1 MSQPSSAPNPS
12 RESAVSNRK
21 TDGLPALGRAIM
33 AAKKGNHSFVMLSL
47 EAAQAIHTITKV
59 IHKNNY
65 QRNYQKRYRAFKKNR
80 LKARV

>member
-1 MSQPSSAPNPS
+1 
-12 RESAVSNRK
+12 
-21 TDGLPALGRAIM
+21 M

-65 QRNYQKRYRAFKKNR
+65 QRDYQKRYRAFKKTR

>member
-1 MSQPSSAPNPS
+1 MSQPSPAPNPS

-33 AAKKGNHSFVMLSL
+33 AAKKGNHSFVMMSL
-47 EAAQAIHTITKV
+47 EAALAVHAITKV
-59 IHKNNY
+59 IHKNAY
-65 QRNYQKRYRAFKKNR
+65 QRAYQKRYRAFKKAR

>member
-1 MSQPSSAPNPS
+1 MSQPSPAPNPS

-33 AAKKGNHSFVMLSL
+33 AAKKGNHSFVMMSL
-47 EAAQAIHTITKV
+47 EAALAIHAITKV
-59 IHKNNY
+59 IHKNSY
-65 QRNYQKRYRAFKKNR
+65 QRAYQKRYRAFKKVR

>member
-1 MSQPSSAPNPS
+1 MSQPSPVQNLS

-33 AAKKGNHSFVMLSL
+33 AAKRGNHSFVMLSM
-47 EAAQAIHTITKV
+47 EAAQAIHAITKV
-59 IHKNNY
+59 IHKNDY
-65 QRNYQKRYRAFKKNR
+65 QRNYQKQYRAFKKNR